1 MVKVAQKDLPSPASQ
16 WRRSLYL
23 FTRRNYNLSLL
34 TAFDQPV
41 MNGNC
46 PQRTVS
52 SVVLQS
58 LAMLNDSFILEQAG
72 YIADRLDKARELPEK
87 IDSVFQL
94 VLSRKPSAKEAAW
107 SKELVE
113 RQTAAYLAA
122 GTLREEAPRQGLMEL
137 CRMLLNTNEFL
148 YLE

>member
-1 MVKVAQKDLPSPASQ
+1 MGGRAVPWEYEAYGMVKVAQKDLPSPASQ

-58 LAMLNDSFILEQAG
+58 LAMLNDSFMIEQAG
-72 YIADRLDKARELPEK
+72 YIAERLDKVRELPAK
-87 IDSVFQL
+87 ID
-94 VLSRKPSAKEAAW
+94 
-107 SKELVE
+107 
-113 RQTAAYLAA
+113 
-122 GTLREEAPRQGLMEL
+122 
-137 CRMLLNTNEFL
+137 
-148 YLE
+148 